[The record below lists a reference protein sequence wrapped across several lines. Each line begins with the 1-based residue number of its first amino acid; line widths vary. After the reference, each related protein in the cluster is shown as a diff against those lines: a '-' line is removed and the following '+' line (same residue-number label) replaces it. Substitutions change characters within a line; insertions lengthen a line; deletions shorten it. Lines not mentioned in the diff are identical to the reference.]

1 MRGTMQ
7 EARSGVWYLR
17 AYDRV
22 GEKQLRR
29 TVHGT
34 KRQAESELSRFV
46 AEVEGGNAPASGTL
60 TVADYLDRWLAH
72 VSRSLQPGTVRSY
85 TGRVKRLKSELGS
98 VRLSKLTSHRVDQ
111 MYAKLSAGGMS
122 PATIR
127 MHHTIL
133 SSALHQA
140 AKWDLV
146 TRPATDNATPPKV
159 VRYRAKAPDVETV
172 QTLVAKADETNPV
185 LSAAI
190 MLAAVTG
197 CRRGE
202 LCGLRWS
209 DVDRDRRTVRVCRS
223 VKLQAGSNQV
233 LVGETKTYQ
242 ERIVSLDDVMLAVLE
257 THRAR
262 VQGWA
267 AEARVAVDPDG
278 YILTNDPTGR
288 TPTNPDVFTRAFV
301 RLTDRLKVEC
311 RFHDLRHF
319 TATQLIGAGVD
330 PSVVGGRLGHADAS
344 TTLRVYSHAL
354 AARDRAAAEVLGSL
368 MAPSN

>member
-1 MRGTMQ
+1 MQ
-7 EARSGVWYLR
+7 EARPGVWYLR
-17 AYDRV
+17 VYDRV

-29 TVHGT
+29 TFHGR

-46 AEVEGGNAPASGTL
+46 AEVEGGNAPPSGSL

-85 TGRVKRLKSELGS
+85 TGRIKRLKSELGT

-111 MYAKLSAGGMS
+111 MYAKLLAGGMS

-140 AKWDLV
+140 AKWDFV
-146 TRPATDNATPPKV
+146 ARAATDNTTPPKV
-159 VRYRAKAPDVETV
+159 IRHRATAPDVGTV
-172 QTLVAKADETNPV
+172 RTLVAKAADTNPV

-209 DVDRDRRTVRVCRS
+209 DIDRDRRALHVRRAVKMAAADNS
-223 VKLQAGSNQV
+223 VVIGP
-233 LVGETKTYQ
+233 TKAHQ
-242 ERIVSLDDVMLAVLE
+242 DRVVSLDEVMLAVFD
-257 THRAR
+257 THRCRAE
-262 VQGWA
+262 QWA
-267 AEARVAVDPDG
+267 TQACLDIEPEG
-278 YILTNDPTGR
+278 YILTMDPSGH
-288 TPTNPDVFTRAFV
+288 TPMTPDALTRAFV
-301 RLTDRLKVEC
+301 RLAARLHVQC

-330 PSVVGGRLGHADAS
+330 PTVVGGRLGHADAT

-354 AARDRAAAEVLGSL
+354 AERDRAAAELLGAI
-368 MAPSN
+368 MAPGK